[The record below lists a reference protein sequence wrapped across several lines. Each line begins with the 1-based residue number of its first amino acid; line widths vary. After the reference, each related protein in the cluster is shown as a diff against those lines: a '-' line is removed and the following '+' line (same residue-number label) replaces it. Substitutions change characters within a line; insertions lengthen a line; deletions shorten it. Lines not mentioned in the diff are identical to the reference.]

1 MLLNTLDSEKK
12 QPAFRTIL
20 VIAAIFFTLTLTL
33 SLNRYYSF
41 FNPYDQGIFNQVFW
55 NSIHGR
61 FFQSSLSSTL
71 SSAVLRDGQLPAVD
85 YHRLGQH
92 FTPALLLW
100 LPFYA
105 LHPSA
110 STLVIIQVS
119 LMTAGGLVLY
129 ALARQ
134 SLQPALAAMIT
145 ASFYAANAVIGP
157 TVSSFHDSSQTP
169 LLVFSLLL
177 ALEKRVWWLFWLLA
191 GLVLLVR
198 EDAGIILFG
207 IGIYLTLSR
216 RFPRVGLALCTIS
229 FGYILLATNVIMP
242 FFSDD
247 SSRRFTV
254 EHFQNFTQN
263 DTQVSTVDLILK
275 ILSQPMQLIR
285 QIVTPIG
292 TKANYL
298 FYQWLPLAFVPMF
311 SGSAWLM
318 VGFPLLALFIRD
330 PDAPGNP
337 LAIHLRYA
345 IALLPGLFYGAIL
358 WWSAHAD
365 KFRPIVRRF
374 WLGCLVL
381 SLLLLIRHNPH
392 QIFYFATPLKAISHS
407 TKIYVPLSRQWQHA
421 QAVRE
426 LMSQIPPDASVAATT
441 YAVPPLSSRREIIR
455 LTGRRIVD
463 DSVEF
468 FAALQLRNDRNEVIL
483 VDYVLADVWQS
494 KQIQLANKNVQDEQ
508 AQFQSLFPILD
519 QLIAGQKYGL
529 REVRDGVLLMQ
540 KGVPSE
546 AQALS
551 AWAEF
556 RASLQ
561 EPGV

>member
-41 FNPYDQGIFNQVFW
+41 FNPYDHGIFNQVFW

-71 SSAVLRDGQLPAVD
+71 SSAVLRDGQLPTVD

-407 TKIYVPLSRQWQHA
+407 TKIYVPLTRQWQHA

-426 LMSQIPPDASVAATT
+426 LMRQIPPDASVAATT

-463 DSVEF
+463 DSVGF